1 MRSGPIALR
10 AAGAAVV
17 LVLAPAAG
25 TALAHDGVQVTVTPS
40 AAAPGGA
47 IDVRVT
53 GCEGATGAARSPA
66 FVADAE
72 LSGAGGGKNPLSG
85 GARVRSGVEE
95 GAYEV
100 SVTCDGDDHAGAG
113 TIKVGSHEQSTGRP
127 TGRPAGESAGQSKGQ
142 STGRPTN
149 RPAHQ
154 PAGQQPSQQQAGER
168 QSMEHQPTRHA
179 SVAPVRAGGGG
190 AAAFAAPA
198 APGMAQTAS
207 EEGLGTPYTLL
218 GFGMAALAAVAVAFR
233 SARRRGG
240 SGSGSGSGPGS
251 D

>member
-10 AAGAAVV
+10 AAGAALV
-17 LVLAPAAG
+17 LVLAPSAG
-25 TALAHDGVQVTVTPS
+25 TALAHDGVQVTVGPS
-40 AAAPGGA
+40 AAAPGGD

-53 GCEGATGAARSPA
+53 GCEGATGAAKSPA

-100 SVTCDGDDHAGAG
+100 SVTCDGHDHAGVG
-113 TIKVGSHEQSTGRP
+113 TIKVGRHQKPTGRP
-127 TGRPAGESAGQSKGQ
+127 TGQ
-142 STGRPTN
+142 PTN
-149 RPAHQ
+149 RPATQQQQ
-154 PAGQQPSQQQAGER
+154 PAEREPAQHQANQQQADQHQADQHQADR
-168 QSMEHQPTRHA
+168 QQPTRHA
-179 SVAPVRAGGGG
+179 SPVAPVRAGGGG

-233 SARRRGG
+233 SARRHGG
-240 SGSGSGSGPGS
+240 SGSASGSGSGPGS